1 MTHTQC
7 YLNIYNKDI
16 QIHCGSSLRNVLK
29 PELTGL
35 RRPFYPVYEAP

>member
-16 QIHCGSSLRNVLK
+16 QIYIFFIYFTHLLLNAIQKDIRYGYDL
-29 PELTGL
+29 
-35 RRPFYPVYEAP
+35 FYS